1 MNIEIDFEVLC
12 QTEMSADDFVY
23 LYIIYRKG
31 YNYLNDLNLKPNLDE
46 LQEKG
51 YIKLGATS
59 DQHIIKQ
66 NFIDLFS

>member
-31 YNYLNDLNLKPNLDE
+31 Y
-46 LQEKG
+46 
-51 YIKLGATS
+51 I
-59 DQHIIKQ
+59 
-66 NFIDLFS
+66 